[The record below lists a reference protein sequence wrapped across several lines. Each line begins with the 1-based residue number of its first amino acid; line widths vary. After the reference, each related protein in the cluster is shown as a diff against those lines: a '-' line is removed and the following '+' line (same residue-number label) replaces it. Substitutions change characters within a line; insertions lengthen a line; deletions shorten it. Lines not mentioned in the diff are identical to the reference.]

1 MTTHSSRQRKPS
13 HTVIKAINAFAKS
26 TARSHTALERTA
38 QVHHTEIA
46 DMVLQQLHEYGVQG
60 YDSMLKLKHLTAL
73 LRITEHNLHSPAYKT
88 IACEVALTARRGL

>member
-1 MTTHSSRQRKPS
+1 MTTYSSRHRKPS

-38 QVHHTEIA
+38 QAHHTKIA
-46 DMVLQQLHEYGVQG
+46 
-60 YDSMLKLKHLTAL
+60 
-73 LRITEHNLHSPAYKT
+73 EHNLHSRAYKT